1 MRITDAKMT
10 KRRKVS
16 IYLDEEF
23 AFTVLPRTW
32 SESGLRVG
40 MEVDDEALNELIAN
54 SKLDEGKKQALDL
67 LSRKSYTTKQLET
80 KLSQKVGQEAAQSA
94 IERMSDLGL
103 VNDEDYAHQY
113 VMELFRYK
121 LYGRKR
127 IAQKLYE
134 RGIPKAIAEDALAE
148 LDAAEERDNA
158 LVLLDKKLFKGGAAV
173 NRDKAYAILQRY
185 GYTSDVISRALS
197 QLEFLEN
204 EDETICLSEW
214 E

>member
-1 MRITDAKMT
+1 MT
-10 KRRKVS
+10 KRKRISVY
-16 IYLDEEF
+16 IDEEF

-32 SESGLRVG
+32 SASGLHVG
-40 MEVDDEALNELIAN
+40 MDVDEEMLNELLAN
-54 SKLDEGKKQALDL
+54 SRLDEGKQKALDL
-67 LSRKSYTTKQLET
+67 LSRKSYTTKQLAN
-80 KLSQKVGQEAAQSA
+80 KLSAKVGQEAAQSA

-103 VNDEDYAHQY
+103 VDDENYARQY
-113 VMELFRYK
+113 VQELCNYK

-134 RGIPKAIAEDALAE
+134 RGIEKTIAEDVLAE
-148 LDAAEERDNA
+148 IDPQTEQDNA
-158 LVLLDKKLFKGGAAV
+158 LVLLNKKLFRGSTPVDK
-173 NRDKAYAILQRY
+173 DKAYAFLYRY
-185 GYTSDVISRALS
+185 GYTSDVISRVLS